1 MPLVGF
7 AVELAEDVGDDDGA
21 GASVGP
27 TAGFEVG

>member
-7 AVELAEDVGDDDGA
+7 VVEDVGDDDGA